1 MTSQTRRELIPANIR
16 RIVNGTAIACRVRA
30 APEPIGGSFVKVTV
44 IPLAAA
50 LAASLLWAGRSD
62 AQVRVGGGVRVATPR
77 TRVSVVV
84 GRPYYYRP
92 FYYRSYYRP
101 YYPYYFAPFY
111 GSYFYGSYFY
121 RPFYWYPYAQAGYGY
136 GGFDGASL
144 RVQVTPRDTEVFI
157 DNYYAGTADDFDG
170 LFQRLHV
177 EPGAHDITLYRE
189 GYRTIRQRIYIQPT
203 GTFRLRYMMVPLG
216 PGEIAEPRPA
226 EPPRP
231 PNAPGPP
238 GGAPSPQ
245 GAYPPPRSGY
255 PPPGNR
261 SESASLS
268 IRVQP
273 ANAEV
278 FIDGEAW
285 QGAAGDERLVVQ
297 VAPGVHHV
305 EARREGYRTYQSD
318 ITVRPGETSTVN
330 ISLSRQ

>member
-1 MTSQTRRELIPANIR
+1 
-16 RIVNGTAIACRVRA
+16 
-30 APEPIGGSFVKVTV
+30 VKVTV

-50 LAASLLWAGRSD
+50 LAASMLWAGRSD
-62 AQVRVGGGVRVATPR
+62 AQVRIGGGVRVATPR

-84 GRPYYYRP
+84 GGPYYYRP

-121 RPFYWYPYAQAGYGY
+121 GSPFYRPFYWYPYAQAGYGY

-144 RVQVTPRDTEVFI
+144 RVQVTPNDAEVFI
-157 DNYYAGTADDFDG
+157 DNYYAGTVDDFDG
-170 LFQRLHV
+170 LFQRLHI
-177 EPGAHDITLYRE
+177 EPGAHDITLWRE
-189 GYRTIRQRIYIQPT
+189 GYRAVRQRIYIQPT

-216 PGEIAEPRPA
+216 PGEIVEPRPA
-226 EPPRP
+226 EPPAPQNTPGAPPGP
-231 PNAPGPP
+231 PNRFPPPPP
-238 GGAPSPQ
+238 GGAPSPP
-245 GAYPPPRSGY
+245 GAYPPPQGIY

-261 SESASLS
+261 SESGSLS

-278 FIDGEAW
+278 LIDGARWE
-285 QGAAGDERLVVQ
+285 GAAGDERLVVQ

-305 EARREGYRTYQSD
+305 EARSEGYRTYQSD
-318 ITVRPGETSTVN
+318 ITVRPGEASTVN

>member
-1 MTSQTRRELIPANIR
+1 
-16 RIVNGTAIACRVRA
+16 
-30 APEPIGGSFVKVTV
+30 VKVTW
-44 IPLAAA
+44 IPVAAA
-50 LAASLLWAGRSD
+50 LAATMLWADRSD
-62 AQVRVGGGVRVATPR
+62 AQVRIGGGVRVATPR

-92 FYYRSYYRP
+92 FYYRPYYRP
-101 YYPYYFAPFY
+101 YAFAPFY
-111 GSYFYGSYFY
+111 GPYLYGSYFY
-121 RPFYWYPYAQAGYGY
+121 RPFYWYPYAPVGYGY

-170 LFQRLHV
+170 LFQRLHL
-177 EPGAHDITLYRE
+177 EPGAHDITLYRD
-189 GYRTIRQRIYIQPT
+189 GYRTVRQRVYIQPT
-203 GTFRLRYMMVPLG
+203 GTFRLRYTMVSLG

-226 EPPRP
+226 EPPP
-231 PNAPGPP
+231 PQNAPGAPPFGGPNRYPPPPP

-245 GAYPPPRSGY
+245 GVSPPQGAYPPPGGRSQ
-255 PPPGNR
+255 
-261 SESASLS
+261 STSLS

-273 ANAEV
+273 ADAEV
-278 FIDGEAW
+278 FIDGEPW
-285 QGAAGDERLVVQ
+285 QGAAGDERLIVQ
-297 VAPGVHHV
+297 VAAGVHHV

>member
-1 MTSQTRRELIPANIR
+1 
-16 RIVNGTAIACRVRA
+16 
-30 APEPIGGSFVKVTV
+30 VKVTF

-50 LAASLLWAGRSD
+50 LAASVLWTGRSD
-62 AQVRVGGGVRVATPR
+62 AQVRIGGGVRVATPR
-77 TRVSVVV
+77 
-84 GRPYYYRP
+84 YYYRP

-101 YYPYYFAPFY
+101 FYPYTFAPFY
-111 GSYFYGSYFY
+111 GSYFYGSIFY
-121 RPFYWYPYAQAGYGY
+121 RPFYWYPYAPVGYGY

-170 LFQRLHV
+170 MFQRLHV
-177 EPGAHDITLYRE
+177 EPGAHDLTLYRE
-189 GYRTIRQRIYIQPT
+189 GYRTVRQRVYIQPT
-203 GTFRLRYMMVPLG
+203 GTFRLRYMMVPLA

-226 EPPRP
+226 EPPP
-231 PNAPGPP
+231 PQNRFPPPPP

-245 GAYPPPRSGY
+245 GAYPPPQGGYPPPQGAY
-255 PPPGNR
+255 PPPGNGA
-261 SESASLS
+261 ESASLS

-278 FIDGEAW
+278 FIDGERW
-285 QGAAGDERLVVQ
+285 QGAAGDQRLVVQ

-305 EARREGYRTYQSD
+305 EARSEGYRTYQSD

>member
-1 MTSQTRRELIPANIR
+1 
-16 RIVNGTAIACRVRA
+16 
-30 APEPIGGSFVKVTV
+30 VKVTF

-50 LAASLLWAGRSD
+50 LAASVLWAGRSD
-62 AQVRVGGGVRVATPR
+62 AQVRIGGGVRVATPR

-101 YYPYYFAPFY
+101 YYPFY
-111 GSYFYGSYFY
+111 GSYFYGSYLY
-121 RPFYWYPYAQAGYGY
+121 PPFYWYPYAQVGYGY
-136 GGFDGASL
+136 GRFDGASL
-144 RVQVTPRDTEVFI
+144 RVQVTPRETEVFI
-157 DNYYAGTADDFDG
+157 DNYYAGTVDDFDG

-189 GYRTIRQRIYIQPT
+189 GYRTVRQRIYIQPT

-216 PGEIAEPRPA
+216 PGEIAEPRPV
-226 EPPRP
+226 EPPP
-231 PNAPGPP
+231 PQNTPGAPP
-238 GGAPSPQ
+238 GGPNRFPSPPPGAPSPQ
-245 GAYPPPRSGY
+245 GAYPPPQGAY
-255 PPPGNR
+255 PPPGNGAD
-261 SESASLS
+261 SASLS

-278 FIDGEAW
+278 FIDGERW
-285 QGAAGDERLVVQ
+285 QGAASDERLIVQ

-305 EARREGYRTYQSD
+305 EARSEGYRTYQSD

>member
-1 MTSQTRRELIPANIR
+1 
-16 RIVNGTAIACRVRA
+16 
-30 APEPIGGSFVKVTV
+30 VKVTF

-50 LAASLLWAGRSD
+50 LAASMLWAGRSD
-62 AQVRVGGGVRVATPR
+62 AQVRIGGGVRVATPR
-77 TRVSVVV
+77 THVSVVV

-92 FYYRSYYRP
+92 FYYRSYYR
-101 YYPYYFAPFY
+101 PYYFAPFY

-121 RPFYWYPYAQAGYGY
+121 RPFYWYPYAAVGYGY

-177 EPGAHDITLYRE
+177 EPGAHDITLYRD

-216 PGEIAEPRPA
+216 PGETAEPRPA
-226 EPPRP
+226 EPPP
-231 PNAPGPP
+231 PQNTP
-238 GGAPSPQ
+238 GGAPLPQ
-245 GAYPPPRSGY
+245 GAYPPPQGAYPPPQGAYPPPQGAY

-261 SESASLS
+261 AESASLS

-278 FIDGEAW
+278 FIDGERW
-285 QGAAGDERLVVQ
+285 QGAAGDQRLVVQ

-305 EARREGYRTYQSD
+305 EARSEGYRTYQSD

>member
-1 MTSQTRRELIPANIR
+1 M
-16 RIVNGTAIACRVRA
+16 RVT
-30 APEPIGGSFVKVTV
+30 F

-50 LAASLLWAGRSD
+50 LAASMLWAGRSD
-62 AQVRVGGGVRVATPR
+62 AQVRIGGGVRVATPR
-77 TRVSVVV
+77 THVSVVV

-92 FYYRSYYRP
+92 FYYRSYYR
-101 YYPYYFAPFY
+101 PYYFAPFY

-121 RPFYWYPYAQAGYGY
+121 RPFYWYPYAAVGYGY

-177 EPGAHDITLYRE
+177 EPGAHDITLYRD

-216 PGEIAEPRPA
+216 PGETAEPRPA
-226 EPPRP
+226 EPPPPP
-231 PNAPGPP
+231 PNTPGAPAGGPNRFPPPPP
-238 GGAPSPQ
+238 GGAPVPQ
-245 GAYPPPRSGY
+245 GAYPPPQGAY

-261 SESASLS
+261 AESASLS

-278 FIDGEAW
+278 FIDGERW
-285 QGAAGDERLVVQ
+285 QGAAGDQRLVVQ

-305 EARREGYRTYQSD
+305 EARSEGYRTYQSD

>member
-1 MTSQTRRELIPANIR
+1 
-16 RIVNGTAIACRVRA
+16 
-30 APEPIGGSFVKVTV
+30 VKVTF
-44 IPLAAA
+44 IPLVAA
-50 LAASLLWAGRSD
+50 LAASMLWAGRSD

-101 YYPYYFAPFY
+101 YYRPYYFAPFY
-111 GSYFYGSYFY
+111 GSYFYGSYFHW
-121 RPFYWYPYAQAGYGY
+121 PFYWYPYAQVGYGY
-136 GGFDGASL
+136 GGFDGTSL

-189 GYRTIRQRIYIQPT
+189 GYRAVRQRIYIQPT

-216 PGEIAEPRPA
+216 PGEIGEPRPA
-226 EPPRP
+226 EPPP
-231 PNAPGPP
+231 PQNTP
-238 GGAPSPQ
+238 GAPPTAGPNRYPPPPRGAPAPQ
-245 GAYPPPRSGY
+245 GAYPPPQGAY
-255 PPPGNR
+255 PPPGDR

-273 ANAEV
+273 ENAEV
-278 FIDGEAW
+278 FIDGERW
-285 QGAAGDERLVVQ
+285 QGVASDERLVVQ

-318 ITVRPGETSTVN
+318 VTVRPGETSTVN

>member
-1 MTSQTRRELIPANIR
+1 
-16 RIVNGTAIACRVRA
+16 
-30 APEPIGGSFVKVTV
+30 VKVTF

-50 LAASLLWAGRSD
+50 LAASVLWTGRSD
-62 AQVRVGGGVRVATPR
+62 AQVRIGGGVRVATPR
-77 TRVSVVV
+77 
-84 GRPYYYRP
+84 YYYRP

-101 YYPYYFAPFY
+101 FYPYTFAPFY
-111 GSYFYGSYFY
+111 GSYFYGSIFY
-121 RPFYWYPYAQAGYGY
+121 RPFYWYPYAPVGYGY

-170 LFQRLHV
+170 MFQRLHV
-177 EPGAHDITLYRE
+177 EPGAHDLTLYRE
-189 GYRTIRQRIYIQPT
+189 GYRTVRQRVYIQPT

-226 EPPRP
+226 EPPPQNTPAAPPVGP
-231 PNAPGPP
+231 PNRYPPPPP

-245 GAYPPPRSGY
+245 GAYPPPQGAY
-255 PPPGNR
+255 PPPANR
-261 SESASLS
+261 SDSGSLS

-273 ANAEV
+273 ENAEV
-278 FIDGEAW
+278 FIDGERW
-285 QGAAGDERLVVQ
+285 QGATDAERLIVQ
-297 VAPGVHHV
+297 VVPGVHHV

-318 ITVRPGETSTVN
+318 IAVRPGETSTVN

>member
-1 MTSQTRRELIPANIR
+1 M
-16 RIVNGTAIACRVRA
+16 
-30 APEPIGGSFVKVTV
+30 KVTV

-50 LAASLLWAGRSD
+50 LAAGMLLAGRSD
-62 AQVRVGGGVRVATPR
+62 AQVRIGSGVRVATSR
-77 TRVSVVV
+77 TRVSV
-84 GRPYYYRP
+84 RP
-92 FYYRSYYRP
+92 F
-101 YYPYYFAPFY
+101 YFAPFY
-111 GSYFYGSYFY
+111 GSYFYGSSFYGSYFY
-121 RPFYWYPYAQAGYGY
+121 PPFYWYPYAQAGYGY
-136 GGFDGASL
+136 GGFDGAAL
-144 RVQVTPRDTEVFI
+144 RVQVTPRDTQVFI
-157 DNYYAGTADDFDG
+157 DNYYAGTVDDFDG

-177 EPGAHDITLYRE
+177 EPGAHDITLWRE
-189 GYRTIRQRIYIQPT
+189 GYRTVRQRIYIQPT

-216 PGEIAEPRPA
+216 PAELAEPRPTQ
-226 EPPRP
+226 PPP
-231 PNAPGPP
+231 AQNTPGPAA

-245 GAYPPPRSGY
+245 SGYPPPQGAY

-278 FIDGEAW
+278 FIDGERW

-297 VAPGVHHV
+297 VAPGLHHV
-305 EARREGYRTYQSD
+305 EARSEGYRTYRSD

>member
-1 MTSQTRRELIPANIR
+1 
-16 RIVNGTAIACRVRA
+16 
-30 APEPIGGSFVKVTV
+30 VKVTF

-50 LAASLLWAGRSD
+50 LAASMLWADRSD
-62 AQVRVGGGVRVATPR
+62 AQVRIGGGAAIATPR

-111 GSYFYGSYFY
+111 GSLFYGSYGSLFYGSYFY
-121 RPFYWYPYAQAGYGY
+121 QPFYGYPYAPIGYGY

-144 RVQVTPRDTEVFI
+144 RVQVTPRDTEIFV

-177 EPGAHDITLYRE
+177 EPGAHDVTLYRE
-189 GYRTIRQRIYIQPT
+189 GYRTVRQRVYIQPT

-216 PGEIAEPRPA
+216 PGENAEPRPA
-226 EPPRP
+226 EPPP
-231 PNAPGPP
+231 PQNTPGAPPVGAPNRYPPLPP

-245 GAYPPPRSGY
+245 GAYPPPQGAY

-261 SESASLS
+261 ADAGSLS

-273 ANAEV
+273 ENTEV
-278 FIDGEAW
+278 FIDGERW

>member
-1 MTSQTRRELIPANIR
+1 
-16 RIVNGTAIACRVRA
+16 VRVT
-30 APEPIGGSFVKVTV
+30 F
-44 IPLAAA
+44 IPLAAT
-50 LAASLLWAGRSD
+50 LAASMLWAGRSD
-62 AQVRVGGGVRVATPR
+62 AQVRIGGAVRVATPR
-77 TRVSVVV
+77 THVSVLV

-111 GSYFYGSYFY
+111 GSFFYGSYFY
-121 RPFYWYPYAQAGYGY
+121 RPFYWYPYSQVGYGY

-170 LFQRLHV
+170 LFQRLHL
-177 EPGAHDITLYRE
+177 EPGAHDVTLYRE
-189 GYRTIRQRIYIQPT
+189 GYRTVRQRVYIQPT

-216 PGEIAEPRPA
+216 PGEVAEPRPA
-226 EPPRP
+226 EPPP
-231 PNAPGPP
+231 PQNTPGAPNRYPPPPPP

-245 GAYPPPRSGY
+245 GAYPPPQGGY

-261 SESASLS
+261 ADSASLS

-273 ANAEV
+273 ENAEV
-278 FIDGEAW
+278 FIDGERW